1 MAIKSFN
8 GKQVSRPLRRHTS
21 SCWSTFQLRA
31 RRRRLQEASGLAA
44 APSSDWHIFY
54 DNNNV
59 HSFHLLLLLAWSCRW
74 VLLLFQE
81 KALEKETP
89 RTSLLHLECGI
100 KSISYNWLW
109 PTTQSCRR
117 RPHMFELTSAGEIQ
131 SQLQFFLTTTEQ
143 CNCRSASYYMAIC
156 KVPAWKFVLTENY
169 DLICWLWLVK
179 SILETP
185 MISRHDH
192 SSTPATTS
200 RSNSHNIT
208 IISFS

>member
-1 MAIKSFN
+1 MMFTVCI
-8 GKQVSRPLRRHTS
+8 
-21 SCWSTFQLRA
+21 CC
-31 RRRRLQEASGLAA
+31 
-44 APSSDWHIFY
+44 
-54 DNNNV
+54 
-59 HSFHLLLLLAWSCRW
+59 WSCRS
-74 VLLLFQE
+74 VLLMFQE
-81 KALEKETP
+81 KALEKEIP
-89 RTSLLHLECGI
+89 PTSLFHLECVI

-117 RPHMFELTSAGEIQ
+117 RPHMFELTSAGEKESRLSNSI
-131 SQLQFFLTTTEQ
+131 FFLTTEQ

-169 DLICWLWLVK
+169 ELSCWLWLVK

-185 MISRHDH
+185 MISQHDR

-200 RSNSHNIT
+200 RSNSHNII